1 MLRDEAISAGAT
13 STKPRT
19 AEIPSSLYR
28 RTGLLLRNPSEKG
41 PFRRF
46 LRKADFGRGRS
57 GAGRRGGSQ
66 ATGASGASRI
76 SPSCRPFAPAEP
88 SKEAHDSSVLVLQ
101 CRRTRRPRCR
111 EPTPVL
117 GPAGHLYQ
125 ALSGPRSLRG
135 PRPGFAL
142 GS

>member
-57 GAGRRGGSQ
+57 GAGRRGESQ
-66 ATGASGASRI
+66 ATGAWPKARLRALARVASVRPAAHLRQ
-76 SPSCRPFAPAEP
+76 PSRVRRHTIPA
-88 SKEAHDSSVLVLQ
+88 SWYSSADARGV
-101 CRRTRRPRCR
+101 PRCR

-117 GPAGHLYQ
+117 
-125 ALSGPRSLRG
+125 
-135 PRPGFAL
+135 
-142 GS
+142 